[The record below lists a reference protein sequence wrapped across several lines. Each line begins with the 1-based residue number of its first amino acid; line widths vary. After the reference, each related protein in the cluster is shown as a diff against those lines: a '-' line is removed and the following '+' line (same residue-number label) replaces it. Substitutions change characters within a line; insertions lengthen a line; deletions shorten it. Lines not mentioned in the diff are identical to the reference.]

1 MMNMSRGRSRTAPAH
16 LLIICLSLLLAPD
29 EQPGSSVDVTF
40 QSGDVTLAGSLT
52 IPPGAGRKPAV
63 VLIGG
68 SGPSSVSMM
77 KPFTDHLSGL
87 GLVTLVY
94 DKRGSGRSTG
104 SWTTASLEDLADDA
118 EAAMRLVAAR
128 PDVDPARVGV
138 WAVSQGGWVVSS
150 LARRS
155 KPPAF
160 AIVVT
165 GGGTT
170 PREVELYGHRN
181 QLERAGATRAEREE
195 AEALLARYFDWL
207 GTGEGRPALDRAIEE
222 ARGKSWY
229 KVLSLDRVLPSERNR
244 TNWAWVAAY
253 DPVPDI
259 ARMRM
264 PVLIVLGELDQQA
277 AAGPAAAA
285 WREGLERAGNRSFE
299 IIVIPGMGHAAL
311 EGGIHK
317 PGGPRSARYFSTV
330 ETWVRAVLLEKPG
343 GGLELAGY
351 RACSR
356 ATHGVG
362 SRTRG
367 HG

>member
-1 MMNMSRGRSRTAPAH
+1 MTNASRRRSRTAPAH
-16 LLIICLSLLLAPD
+16 LLAICLSLLLAPD
-29 EQPGSSVDVTF
+29 GQPGSTVDVTF
-40 QSGDVTLAGSLT
+40 QSGDATLAGSLT
-52 IPPGAGRKPAV
+52 IPPALGRKPAV

-68 SGPSSVSMM
+68 SGPSSGSTMT
-77 KPFTDHLSGL
+77 PFADHLSGL

-104 SWTTASLEDLADDA
+104 SWATASLEGLVDDA
-118 EAAMRLVAAR
+118 EAAMRFVAAR
-128 PDVDPARVGV
+128 PEVDPARVGV
-138 WAVSQGGWVVSS
+138 WAVSQGGWIVSA

-155 KPPAF
+155 TPPAF
-160 AIVVT
+160 AIVLT

-181 QLERAGATRAEREE
+181 QLEHAGATRAEREE

-222 ARGKSWY
+222 ARGTSWY

-244 TNWAWVAAY
+244 PNWAWVAAY

-264 PVLIVLGELDQQA
+264 PVLIVLGDLDRQA

-285 WREGLERAGNRSFE
+285 WREGLDRAGNRSFE
-299 IIVIPGMGHAAL
+299 IVIIPGMGHAAV
-311 EGGIHK
+311 EGGVHR
-317 PGGPRSARYFSTV
+317 PGAPRSARYFSTV
-330 ETWVRAVLLEKPG
+330 ENWVRAVLLDKP
-343 GGLELAGY
+343 
-351 RACSR
+351 
-356 ATHGVG
+356 
-362 SRTRG
+362 
-367 HG
+367 